1 MFDCSYRNGLFFAT
15 IHLLNFHLF
24 PDFFEDVF
32 LVALLILLLMLHCQS
47 KLWDLHKKMWGD
59 QGDLTFCLII
69 KSSHCR
75 ENFRRQKLNQK
86 MFSIGG
92 GLMNETKILSF
103 HWFGFF
109 IVIGNWFI
117 AKEMTI
123 FGSIY
128 LYRNNKNF
136 TTNHPVSDAGI
147 RTHDLFNTS
156 CLTKPLDQASAQS
169 G

>member
-69 KSSHCR
+69 KSIHHR
-75 ENFRRQKLNQK
+75 VFFRRQKLNQK

-92 GLMNETKILSF
+92 DWWMRRKYYHFIDSASLLWLVIDLLPKRWQFLVQFIYTVTIKILQQ
-103 HWFGFF
+103 
-109 IVIGNWFI
+109 
-117 AKEMTI
+117 TI
-123 FGSIY
+123 QYPMLEFEPTTSSTQVVS
-128 LYRNNKNF
+128 RN
-136 TTNHPVSDAGI
+136 H
-147 RTHDLFNTS
+147 
-156 CLTKPLDQASAQS
+156 
-169 G
+169 